1 MLGTACYIVLGL
13 VAFPYVLADAP
24 IPLPQRLLHQFPD
37 GVWVENIHVRP
48 NGNLLVGAL
57 TLNWKLRTGGSF
69 RIDNRFVLLCRADEN
84 EVNEK

>member
-1 MLGTACYIVLGL
+1 MLETLRIVSIRN
-13 VAFPYVLADAP
+13 DTK
-24 IPLPQRLLHQFPD
+24 
-37 GVWVENIHVRP
+37 P

-69 RIDNRFVLLCRADEN
+69 RIDNRFVVLCRADEN